1 MKTSRKISLVSL
13 AAATLAIVIAAS
25 REPEIQAA
33 FKKAQINFG
42 KWYKK
47 NATVLT
53 KRLNETI
60 QANKIS
66 KTKN

>member
-1 MKTSRKISLVSL
+1 MKTSRKNSLVSL
-13 AAATLAIVIAAS
+13 AAATIAVVIAAS

-33 FKKAQINFG
+33 FNKAQINFG

-47 NATVLT
+47 NATLLS
-53 KRLNETI
+53 KRLNEAT
-60 QANKIS
+60 QANKIG

>member
-13 AAATLAIVIAAS
+13 AAATIAVAIAAS

-47 NATVLT
+47 NTNSLT
-53 KRLNETI
+53 KRFNEAI
-60 QANKIS
+60 QTNIGKM
-66 KTKN
+66 KN

>member
-13 AAATLAIVIAAS
+13 AAATVAVVIAAS

-47 NATVLT
+47 NATLLT
-53 KRLNETI
+53 KRLDEAF

-66 KTKN
+66 KTTN